1 MYFTAIKK
9 TLIGN
14 RKKERERK
22 RKQEG
27 RKGQSQQLHRVYRD
41 TLKHNSP
48 EKIK

>member
-9 TLIGN
+9 TYQLVT
-14 RKKERERK
+14 ERK
-22 RKQEG
+22 REKGEKQEG
-27 RKGQSQQLHRVYRD
+27 RKGQSQQLHSVYRD